1 MYSPLVSL
9 LRQKCKV
16 ASCKAL
22 AYDGRTYCTVSHNH
36 CEVLHQKRLFY
47 ASRGD
52 DIGQYFADS
61 MLHCCETPRVNSF
74 QPITDSNQMPKM
86 PRFKDLYELYLFLL
100 PYEDVFHAN
109 LGILLDGSAS
119 VGLEDQNVRAQMIA
133 SELNPAVHRALR
145 TMSGFY
151 GFLLLVFRAILNL
164 HGESYLRS
172 LRLELVD
179 IDDGITEWHKA
190 TLCCEKVTC
199 LTEKIVD
206 VRLPVNDNTYVYMN
220 FCGIAESFDDVC
232 EFLNQHPIRCM
243 VSFTVQR
250 AAKDY
255 ERAFIARS
263 GRRGWRIEKVPSP
276 RKDFVTYR
284 VLLPAASN
292 DREVRRKI

>member
-36 CEVLHQKRLFY
+36 CEALHQKRHFY
-47 ASRGD
+47 GSTGD
-52 DIGQYFADS
+52 DIGQYFAKL
-61 MLHCCETPRVNSF
+61 MLHCCRTPCLNSF
-74 QPITDSNQMPKM
+74 QPITVSKKMPKM

-119 VGLEDQNVRAQMIA
+119 VGLKDQKKRAEMIA
-133 SELNPAVHRALR
+133 GELNPAVHRALR

-151 GFLLLVFRAILNL
+151 GFPLLLFGEILDQ

-190 TLCCEKVTC
+190 TLRCKKVTC

-206 VRLPVNDNTYVYMN
+206 KRRPVNDNTYVYMN

-232 EFLNQHPIRCM
+232 EFLNEHPIRCM
-243 VSFTVQR
+243 VSFTVLR

-263 GRRGWRIEKVPSP
+263 GRKGWRIEKVKSP
-276 RKDFVTYR
+276 RKDFVTYQ
-284 VLLPAASN
+284 VLLRSASN
-292 DREVRRKI
+292 DREVRRKK